1 MKTITINVSETVY
14 SDFQEYAK
22 KTGRPTAELIRQAM
36 EDYHARE
43 LNRSTSL
50 QDRRPVGVGGPIEPL
65 APEDDLLEEM
75 LHDKGN

>member
-1 MKTITINVSETVY
+1 MKTITINVSEPVY
-14 SDFQEYAK
+14 RDFKEYAK

-36 EDYHARE
+36 EDYHSRE

-50 QDRRPVGVGGPIEPL
+50 QDRRPVSVGGPIQPL
-65 APEDDLLEEM
+65 TSEDDLLEEM